1 MRHIYT
7 SVDIGSDT
15 IKIVVCELYRG
26 RYNLLA
32 TTSTKSSGIKKGL
45 ITDVNEASSSLQ
57 QAFNEIESMLG
68 FKIRK
73 CIATVPSYFAEFSVI
88 KSEINITGEKIT
100 GEDVIASL
108 QLAMKDKIVPNK
120 EMVTVIPIDFE
131 LDKGS
136 VKEPIGLVSSKLSS
150 RSVMV
155 TTPKKNI
162 VSVVGLFNSVGVDLV
177 DISLGCIGD
186 VYAFKNEDIDN
197 NIVSIINIGAEKTE
211 ITLYNKGIPVKHNII
226 NMGSKNVDADIAYMY
241 KIDLETA
248 KNLKEKFALAYKN
261 QASLNETKEIT
272 NKNDELIKITQYEI
286 SEIVSAR
293 ISEIL
298 SLANQEINTLSSH
311 KPKTIY
317 VSGVITNMINFNQIC
332 REKLGSCAIIGSV
345 NLIGLRN
352 NKYSTAIGNITY
364 FVNKLRLKEKD
375 YSMIN
380 NDEMEVLSSPKRN
393 ISSNNMLG
401 KVFGYFFGE

>member
-317 VSGVITNMINFNQIC
+317 VSGGITNMINFNQIC